1 MINNDTKHLIRKK
14 KILLSLQQ
22 YFRRAEHVLSCDGES
37 STLFWS
43 DKSLEGLVLIKKPSV
58 SETLQ
63 GLCCFQGLS
72 MDMTVKGL
80 VSWSSLSQLHLH
92 NSLTTYEEKKKWDL
106 WHTRACMHTVDNTHA
121 KLTLY
126 YKSIMQLKLKGF
138 VHQWDVLTLWVQ
150 LLIFSNL
157 HSTEIIKM
165 EIG

>member
-1 MINNDTKHLIRKK
+1 MFSAVMEK
-14 KILLSLQQ
+14 
-22 YFRRAEHVLSCDGES
+22 AP

>member
-1 MINNDTKHLIRKK
+1 MINNDTKHPLIKK
-14 KILLSLQQ
+14 KKRFFYHYSNISEEQSM
-22 YFRRAEHVLSCDGES
+22 FSAVMEKAP

-92 NSLTTYEEKKKWDL
+92 NSLTTYEEKKK
-106 WHTRACMHTVDNTHA
+106 
-121 KLTLY
+121 
-126 YKSIMQLKLKGF
+126 
-138 VHQWDVLTLWVQ
+138 
-150 LLIFSNL
+150 
-157 HSTEIIKM
+157 
-165 EIG
+165 

>member
-1 MINNDTKHLIRKK
+1 MFSAVMEK
-14 KILLSLQQ
+14 
-22 YFRRAEHVLSCDGES
+22 AP

-92 NSLTTYEEKKKWDL
+92 NSDNLRREKEMRSLTHQSL
-106 WHTRACMHTVDNTHA
+106 HAHSGQHTCKTNVILQKYHA
-121 KLTLY
+121 T
-126 YKSIMQLKLKGF
+126 QAEGF
-138 VHQWDVLTLWVQ
+138 CPPMGCFNALSATTNFQ
-150 LLIFSNL
+150 
-157 HSTEIIKM
+157 
-165 EIG
+165 